1 MMQVISAWG
10 PLIYAGC
17 FAATLSSAISSL
29 EGAPRVLQALAKDD
43 IFPYLEPFG
52 VGHGKNNDPFRAY
65 IAVFGISL
73 ICILIA
79 DLDVVSSLL
88 SNFFIAAYAL
98 INFSV
103 FHASVTNSPGWRPSF
118 KYYNKW
124 LSLLGTILCI
134 SVMFLI
140 EKRTALV
147 TFLVIII
154 LYLCVCYRK
163 PNANWGSS
171 TQVSEQYEGCKYQVL
186 NINRTRVFGYLFT
199 ADCLLKPANKN
210 ILPLKLRHTQ
220 YARNYLLGPE
230 VLFTIL
236 QTCFNTRHNHS

>member
-1 MMQVISAWG
+1 MMQVISAFDM
-10 PLIYAGC
+10 LIYAGC

-43 IFPYLEPFG
+43 IFPYLEAFS

-79 DLDVVSSLL
+79 DLDFVSSLL
-88 SNFFIAAYAL
+88 SNFFIAAYAP

-134 SVMFLI
+134 TVMFLI
-140 EKRTALV
+140 EKQTALA

-171 TQVSEQYEGCKYQVL
+171 TQVSEQYEGCKYQVF
-186 NINRTRVFGYLFT
+186 NNNRTQGIWIFT
-199 ADCLLKPANKN
+199 ADCLLGPSVLQIKISFLLNCATHNLLAIIYSVLKY
-210 ILPLKLRHTQ
+210 LP
-220 YARNYLLGPE
+220 
-230 VLFTIL
+230 F
-236 QTCFNTRHNHS
+236 SS